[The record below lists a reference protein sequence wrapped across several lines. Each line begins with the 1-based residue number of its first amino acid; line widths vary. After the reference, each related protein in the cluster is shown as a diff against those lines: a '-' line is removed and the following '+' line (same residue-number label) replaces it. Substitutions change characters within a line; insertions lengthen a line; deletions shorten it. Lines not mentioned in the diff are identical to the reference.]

1 MQLNRLFFALWPSA
15 SVRRACHDAA
25 RELKVKL
32 QPAGYAS
39 VPDRY
44 HITMLFLGDQVSSA
58 HEASALQ
65 AARLVRMAPFTL
77 SLDQA
82 GSFRNNRNVPWWLGP
97 RKTPPELSRLHDRL
111 RDAMLRTD
119 TPIERMRFA
128 PHLTIMRAED
138 RKSTR
143 LNSSH

>member
-1 MQLNRLFFALWPSA
+1 MRISDWSSDVCSSDL
-15 SVRRACHDAA
+15 VRRACHDAA

-77 SLDQA
+77 SSDERRV
-82 GSFRNNRNVPWWLGP
+82 GEECVSTCR
-97 RKTPPELSRLHDRL
+97 SRWS
-111 RDAMLRTD
+111 
-119 TPIERMRFA
+119 PY
-128 PHLTIMRAED
+128 
-138 RKSTR
+138 
-143 LNSSH
+143 NSKHKHN

>member
-82 GSFRNNRNVPWWLGP
+82 GSFRNNRNVPWWLG
-97 RKTPPELSRLHDRL
+97 
-111 RDAMLRTD
+111 
-119 TPIERMRFA
+119 
-128 PHLTIMRAED
+128 D
-138 RKSTR
+138 RKSGGEGKGVLVSVDLGGRR
-143 LNSSH
+143 LI

>member
-77 SLDQA
+77 SLDQRSEERRE
-82 GSFRNNRNVPWWLGP
+82 GKEWVSTCR
-97 RKTPPELSRLHDRL
+97 SRW
-111 RDAMLRTD
+111 
-119 TPIERMRFA
+119 
-128 PHLTIMRAED
+128 
-138 RKSTR
+138 
-143 LNSSH
+143 